1 MFLFFYIFRSSEP
14 SEPSEASTLL
24 GGGTHSKMKIQFGG
38 IFKQRSIIVDLLAIC
53 FGIGT
58 WIGINGTFIQLPLL
72 VEVAPEGWSLPS
84 YLSVM
89 VQIGNLGPL
98 AYTLIQKFSKHN
110 DAHMI
115 YGLLI
120 TGTLSAILTAFF
132 YSRTAM
138 LFGAEHSV
146 ALFALTFFT
155 ALTACTSS
163 VLFMPYMGRFK
174 EIYLVT
180 YFIGE
185 GLSGLL
191 PSVVAL
197 IQGIG
202 GSAEC
207 RLVNVTETGQEIY
220 EKYVPPPRFGTRDF
234 FFFVFAMMVLSFV
247 GFLLLDRLKLAKK
260 QYAAVQVG
268 FGNNYVYERET
279 KNTNNTHNVESNGQI
294 NNNPPKE
301 TNKVNSDLA
310 PEISSSTYTFLLLL
324 IGVISFFANGIFN
337 SIQSY
342 SCLPYGGQAY
352 HLSATLSVIANPLAC
367 FLAIFLPHTS
377 LRSIL
382 TLTGLAGLL
391 TIYVFVTA
399 AMSPFPPLYD
409 TTIGAVLVV
418 SLLLKHLNRKYFLI
432 FLFLLLQIITWTLLV
447 GLVSYIKLSI
457 TTVMRSQGGK
467 SLVWTGGLTQLG
479 STIGSILIFVLI
491 NYTNSFTASY
501 EEC

>member
-1 MFLFFYIFRSSEP
+1 MFLLQISRSSEP

-24 GGGTHSKMKIQFGG
+24 GGENHRKMKIKFGG
-38 IFKQRSIIVDLLAIC
+38 IFKHRSIIVDILAIF

-72 VEVAPEGWSLPS
+72 VQVAPEGWSLPS

-98 AYTLIQKFSKHN
+98 VYTLLQKFSKQN
-110 DAHMI
+110 DAYII

-132 YSRTAM
+132 YNRTAI
-138 LFGAEHSV
+138 LFGSNHSV

-180 YFIGE
+180 YFVGE

-207 RLVNVTETGQEIY
+207 RLLNVTETGQEIY
-220 EKYVPPPRFGTRDF
+220 EKIVPPPLFGTGAF
-234 FFFVFAMMVLSFV
+234 FLFVFAMMVLSFV
-247 GFLLLDRLKLAKK
+247 GFLLLDRLNLSKK

-268 FGNNYVYERET
+268 YGNNYVYERET
-279 KNTNNTHNVESNGQI
+279 KTVPVTSETECKGHVHNNSLEATDKVSN
-294 NNNPPKE
+294 
-301 TNKVNSDLA
+301 DLA
-310 PEISSSTYTFLLLL
+310 PEISTGTYTFLLLL
-324 IGVISFFANGIFN
+324 IGTISFFANGIFN

-391 TIYVFVTA
+391 TVYVFITA
-399 AMSPFPPLYD
+399 AMSPFPPLHN
-409 TTIGAVLVV
+409 TTAGGVIVV
-418 SLLLKHLNRKYFLI
+418 CK
-432 FLFLLLQIITWTLLV
+432 T
-447 GLVSYIKLSI
+447 
-457 TTVMRSQGGK
+457 
-467 SLVWTGGLTQLG
+467 
-479 STIGSILIFVLI
+479 
-491 NYTNSFTASY
+491 
-501 EEC
+501 

>member
-1 MFLFFYIFRSSEP
+1 MRI
-14 SEPSEASTLL
+14 
-24 GGGTHSKMKIQFGG
+24 KFGG
-38 IFKQRSIIVDLLAIC
+38 IFKHRNVIVDLLAIF

-72 VEVAPEGWSLPS
+72 VETAPEGWSLPS

-98 AYTLIQKFSKHN
+98 AYTLLQKFSKQN
-110 DAHMI
+110 DAYII

-132 YSRTAM
+132 YSRTAV
-138 LFGAEHSV
+138 LFGSEHSV
-146 ALFALTFFT
+146 ALFALTFLT

-202 GSAEC
+202 KTAEC
-207 RLVNVTETGQEIY
+207 RLANVTESGQEIY
-220 EKYVPPPRFGTRDF
+220 DKYVVPPLFGTSEF

-247 GFLLLDRLKLAKK
+247 GFLLLDRLKLSRK
-260 QYAAVQVG
+260 QYAAVKVG
-268 FGNNYVYERET
+268 HGNSYLYERET
-279 KNTNNTHNVESNGQI
+279 KTVASTNRIEDVNGQANNNTV
-294 NNNPPKE
+294 PE
-301 TNKVNSDLA
+301 TCKVNSDLS
-310 PEISSSTYTFLLLL
+310 PEISSGTYTFLLLL
-324 IGVISFFANGIFN
+324 IGIISFFSNGIFN

-391 TIYVFVTA
+391 TTYVFVTA

-409 TTIGAVLVV
+409 NSAGAVLVV
-418 SLLLKHLNRKYFLI
+418 SLIFALVYLFFLK
-432 FLFLLLQIITWTLLV
+432 LFDTCRL
-447 GLVSYIKLSI
+447 
-457 TTVMRSQGGK
+457 
-467 SLVWTGGLTQLG
+467 
-479 STIGSILIFVLI
+479 
-491 NYTNSFTASY
+491 
-501 EEC
+501 

>member
-1 MFLFFYIFRSSEP
+1 MRTLRSIFTFRNHANYEPLEP
-14 SEPSEASTLL
+14 SEESSLLQRRDKPRAST
-24 GGGTHSKMKIQFGG
+24 KMKIILGLGKF
-38 IFKQRSIIVDLLAIC
+38 FENRSVIVDILAIF

-98 AYTLIQKFSKHN
+98 TYTLIQKFCKRN
-110 DAHMI
+110 DAPMI
-115 YGLLI
+115 YILLA

-132 YSRTAM
+132 YDKTAVV
-138 LFGAEHSV
+138 FGGQHSV
-146 ALFALTFFT
+146 ALFALTIFT
-155 ALTACTSS
+155 AFTACTSS
-163 VLFMPYMGRFK
+163 VLFMPYMGRFR
-174 EIYLVT
+174 EIYLIT
-180 YFIGE
+180 YFVGE

-207 RLVNVTETGQEIY
+207 RLVNTTETGEPVY
-220 EKYVPPPRFGTRDF
+220 EKYVPPPRFGTEDF
-234 FFFVFAMMVLSFV
+234 FIFVFVMMLLSCA
-247 GFLLLDRLKLAKK
+247 GFTLLDRLKLSRT
-260 QYAAVQVG
+260 QYAAVKVG
-268 FGNNYVYERET
+268 QGNDYVYSRDT
-279 KNTNNTHNVESNGQI
+279 KTSPTTLEANG
-294 NNNPPKE
+294 
-301 TNKVNSDLA
+301 NKSTVSEMDDNQNKIVDEMA
-310 PEISSSTYTFLLLL
+310 PEISSRVYVFLLLL
-324 IGVISFFANGIFN
+324 IGTVSFFANGVFN

-382 TLTGLAGLL
+382 SLTGVASLLAA
-391 TIYVFVTA
+391 YVFVTA
-399 AMSPFPPLYD
+399 AMSPYPPLHG
-409 TTIGAVLVV
+409 TTAGSVLV
-418 SLLLKHLNRKYFLI
+418 
-432 FLFLLLQIITWTLLV
+432 IITWTLLI

-457 TTVMRSQGGK
+457 TTVMRAQGGK
-467 SLVWTGGLTQLG
+467 SLVWTGALTQLG
-479 STIGSILIFVLI
+479 SLIGSILIFIIV
-491 NYTNSFTASY
+491 NYTNSFTAAY

>member
-1 MFLFFYIFRSSEP
+1 MR
-14 SEPSEASTLL
+14 
-24 GGGTHSKMKIQFGG
+24 IQFGG
-38 IFKQRSIIVDLLAIC
+38 IFKQRSVIVDLLAIF

-72 VEVAPEGWSLPS
+72 VDVAPEGWSLPS

-98 AYTLIQKFSKHN
+98 AYTLLQKFSKHN
-110 DAHMI
+110 DAYMI

-120 TGTLSAILTAFF
+120 TGAVSAILTAFF
-132 YSRTAM
+132 YSRTAII
-138 LFGAEHSV
+138 FGSEHSV

-202 GSAEC
+202 GTAEC
-207 RLVNVTETGQEIY
+207 RLTNVTETGQEIY
-220 EKYVPPPRFGTRDF
+220 EKYVPPPLFGTREF
-234 FFFVFAMMVLSFV
+234 FFFVFVMMVLSFV
-247 GFLLLDRLKLAKK
+247 GFLLLDRLKLSKK

-268 FGNNYVYERET
+268 HGNNYVYERET
-279 KNTNNTHNVESNGQI
+279 KTMPNTNGIESNGQV
-294 NNNPPKE
+294 NNNSVAEPD
-301 TNKVNSDLA
+301 KVDSDLA
-310 PEISSSTYTFLLLL
+310 PEISSSKYTFLLLL
-324 IGVISFFANGIFN
+324 IGTISFFANGIFN

-367 FLAIFLPHTS
+367 FMAIFLPHTS
-377 LRSIL
+377 MRSIL

-391 TIYVFVTA
+391 TVYVFITA
-399 AMSPFPPLYD
+399 AMSPFPPLYG
-409 TTIGAVLVV
+409 TTVGAVLV
-418 SLLLKHLNRKYFLI
+418 
-432 FLFLLLQIITWTLLV
+432 IITWTLLI

-491 NYTNSFTASY
+491 NYTNSFTAAY